1 MYRKII
7 FPSIKTSLKL
17 SNLDNK
23 TAIVTGGATG
33 LGKKMAEHFASNN
46 VNTIICSRNLERLEK
61 TTDEINKQLH
71 EIIDIKL
78 LDQMLK
84 HNAVDDKYIFSLINF
99 IITQLKDFDSIDNEP
114 IYEKWRNLINIHL
127 SSNTLLYII
136 IPRFL
141 RETFFYIDEI
151 ENNI

>member
-1 MYRKII
+1 MKKEINKII
-7 FPSIKTSLKL
+7 
-17 SNLDNK
+17 
-23 TAIVTGGATG
+23 
-33 LGKKMAEHFASNN
+33 
-46 VNTIICSRNLERLEK
+46 VNTIQFNVWDKLEEDMKEKKYDMLLKVLEETKLKLCNLIPNNIELHQ
-61 TTDEINKQLH
+61 QLH

-114 IYEKWRNLINIHL
+114 SYEKWRNLINIHL
-127 SSNTLLYII
+127 SSNTPLYII
-136 IPRFL
+136 IPTFL

-151 ENNI
+151 EYNITNS

>member
-1 MYRKII
+1 MKKEINKII
-7 FPSIKTSLKL
+7 VNTIQFNVWDKLEEDMKEKNYDMLLKVLEETKLKL
-17 SNLDNK
+17 CNL
-23 TAIVTGGATG
+23 I
-33 LGKKMAEHFASNN
+33 SNN
-46 VNTIICSRNLERLEK
+46 VELH
-61 TTDEINKQLH
+61 KQLH

>member
-1 MYRKII
+1 MKKEINKII
-7 FPSIKTSLKL
+7 VNTIQFNVWDKLEEDMKEKNYDMLLKVLEETKLKL
-17 SNLDNK
+17 CNL
-23 TAIVTGGATG
+23 I
-33 LGKKMAEHFASNN
+33 SNN
-46 VNTIICSRNLERLEK
+46 VELH
-61 TTDEINKQLH
+61 KQLH

-99 IITQLKDFDSIDNEP
+99 IITQLKDFDSINNEP

-127 SSNTLLYII
+127 SSNTPLYII